1 VGDFD
6 PDEALALASKYF
18 GRIPR
23 GEKEPP
29 PVVTD
34 EIEQLSERRMMAEA
48 ETNPSV
54 AVRWHAVPFTH
65 KDTYALDVLDSILNG
80 RTGRLYK
87 ALVEEKQLATGEPYS
102 NFSPMKYGG
111 SIELGAEV
119 ADGVDHQQ
127 VEDALITEV
136 ERLKKEPVDERELQ
150 KVKNQSLANSYRRLQ
165 SNFFLLLQ
173 LMLYDVWDDW
183 SYLNESPAKIQAVT
197 AEDVQRVANTY
208 FEKTGKNVLWYFRK
222 EGTAEDPALAGLS
235 GQAKAFAKQALAQIE
250 SIEDPAQLEQGIA
263 QMQAMKG
270 QVPPELQPAL
280 DVVVAKATERLEML
294 KAAAGKEQ

>member
-1 VGDFD
+1 
-6 PDEALALASKYF
+6 
-18 GRIPR
+18 
-23 GEKEPP
+23 
-29 PVVTD
+29 
-34 EIEQLSERRMMAEA
+34 
-48 ETNPSV
+48 
-54 AVRWHAVPFTH
+54 
-65 KDTYALDVLDSILNG
+65 
-80 RTGRLYK
+80 
-87 ALVEEKQLATGEPYS
+87 
-102 NFSPMKYGG
+102 
-111 SIELGAEV
+111 
-119 ADGVDHQQ
+119 
-127 VEDALITEV
+127 
-136 ERLKKEPVDERELQ
+136 
-150 KVKNQSLANSYRRLQ
+150 
-165 SNFFLLLQ
+165 
-173 LMLYDVWDDW
+173 MLYDVWDDW